1 MKRPG
6 PEDYVFYQ
14 GGKFQI
20 EFYFDENGEMPAKHY
35 YDSSNRSVRLKLL
48 ALVKRMA
55 EHGKIYDETKFRIVD
70 KNKKI
75 YEFKPKAERF
85 FNFFCKGQKIIITNA
100 YPKKGQKVNQQELD
114 RAIDLKKDYEIRVK
128 GGGYYG

>member
-1 MKRPG
+1 MKRPK
-6 PEDYVFYQ
+6 PEDYIFYQ
-14 GGKFQI
+14 GEKFQI
-20 EFYFDENGEMPAKHY
+20 EFYFDGRGEIPAKQY
-35 YDSSNRSVRLKLL
+35 YDSASRSVRLKFL

-85 FNFFCKGQKIIITNA
+85 FNFFCKGKKIIITNA

-114 RAIDLKKDYEIRVK
+114 RAIDLKKDYEIRAK
-128 GGGYYG
+128 GGDYYG